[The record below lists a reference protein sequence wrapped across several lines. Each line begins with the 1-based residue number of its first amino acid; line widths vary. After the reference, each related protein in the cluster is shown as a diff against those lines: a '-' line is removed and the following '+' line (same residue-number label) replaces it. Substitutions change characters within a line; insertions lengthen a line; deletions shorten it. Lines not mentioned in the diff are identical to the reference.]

1 MVVKRFPDWEIRLHQ
16 EIESARGKK
25 FAWGSFDCALFAC
38 DCILAMTGEDL
49 AAAYRGKYSDEAGAG
64 KLVGESLLRFAHDVA
79 MTAGMIPQHANFAR
93 RGDLVL
99 VNNGTPLGALGI
111 VSHHGHF
118 AWCAADGLARVKM
131 HRWMLSW
138 KVGA

>member
-1 MVVKRFPDWEIRLHQ
+1 MKRFPAWEHRLHQ
-16 EIESARGKK
+16 EIERARGKS
-25 FAWGSFDCALFAC
+25 FAWGKFDCAMFAC
-38 DCILAMTGEDL
+38 DCIEVMTGEDP
-49 AAAYRGKYSDEAGAG
+49 AAAYRGKYSDEAGALQ
-64 KLVGESLLRFAHDVA
+64 LVGDSLLRFAHDIA
-79 MTAGMIPQHANFAR
+79 MACGMPPQHPNFAR

-131 HRWMLSW
+131 ERWRLSW
-138 KVGA
+138 KVG